1 MPLNVL
7 LIGDIVGKLGRRT
20 VATVLPELRKDR
32 QLDLVIANGE
42 NTAGGRGLTPGKA
55 EELYEAGVDVIT
67 SGNHIWE
74 NREIYPVLNDPAAPV
89 IRPMNYPE
97 GVPGRGVHRFV
108 GQGPSPDKVAVLN
121 AMGRTFMGVSI
132 EDPFRALDAAVA
144 DLDDCRVRILDFH
157 AEATSE
163 KIALAYYLDGRVSAV
178 VGTHTHVPTS
188 DTRILPNG
196 TAYVTDLGMCGALH
210 SVIGM
215 DTERVIERF
224 LYQMP
229 NRFDPVE
236 KGPAVFNSVLISIDK
251 DTGRAISIERV
262 DREVA

>member
-20 VATVLPELRKDR
+20 VADVLPDLRR
-32 QLDLVIANGE
+32 QMRLDLVIANGE
-42 NTAGGRGLTPGKA
+42 NTAGGRGLTPA
-55 EELYEAGVDVIT
+55 TADELMKSGVDVIT

-74 NREIYPVLNDPAAPV
+74 NRDIYPMLEDAEAPLV
-89 IRPMNYPE
+89 RPMNYPE
-97 GVPGRGVHRFV
+97 GVPGRGVHKH
-108 GQGPSPDKVAVLN
+108 GEVAIMN

-132 EDPFRALDAAVA
+132 EDPFRAMDRALAEVK
-144 DLDDCRVRILDFH
+144 DCPVKILDFH

-163 KIALAYYLDGRVSAV
+163 KIAMAYYLDGRVSLV
-178 VGTHTHVPTS
+178 VGTHTHVPTA
-188 DTRILPNG
+188 DTRVLPEG

-210 SVIGM
+210 SVLGM

-224 LYQMP
+224 LYQLP
-229 NRFDPVE
+229 NRFDPVD
-236 KGPAVFNSVLISIDK
+236 KGPAVFNSVFVTIDQES
-251 DTGRAISIERV
+251 GRAMSIERV

>member
-20 VATVLPELRKDR
+20 VATVLPELRKE
-32 QLDLVIANGE
+32 LDLGLVIANGE
-42 NTAGGRGLTPGKA
+42 NVAGGRGLTPGKA
-55 EELYEAGVDVIT
+55 EELYNSGVDVIT

-74 NREIYPVLNDPAAPV
+74 NREIYPVLNDPEAPV

-97 GVPGRGVHRFV
+97 GVPGRGVHRHN
-108 GQGPSPDKVAVLN
+108 GIAILN

-132 EDPFRALDAAVA
+132 EDPFRAMDRALEGVS
-144 DLDDCRVRILDFH
+144 DCRVTILDFH

-163 KIALAYYLDGRVSAV
+163 KIAMSYYLDGRISAV

-188 DTRILPNG
+188 DTRILPKG

-215 DTERVIERF
+215 DIERVLERF
-224 LYQMP
+224 LTQLP

-236 KGPAVFNSVLISIDK
+236 KGPAVFNSVLITIDP
-251 DTGRAISIERV
+251 DSGHALHIERV